1 MLREKNGS
9 GSQAVQWGYA
19 RILDGPEEVGMGDG
33 GSEDGAEVLRGVF
46 YGDGTPFSLT
56 YFAAFA
62 TISEVVTEDQLRKML
77 RRKVAAFKTQTA
89 LAVAI
94 GIPASFLSEV
104 LSGRAV
110 TGKIVSFLGY
120 EKVKTKFFVRRK

>member
-1 MLREKNGS
+1 
-9 GSQAVQWGYA
+9 
-19 RILDGPEEVGMGDG
+19 
-33 GSEDGAEVLRGVF
+33 
-46 YGDGTPFSLT
+46 
-56 YFAAFA
+56 
-62 TISEVVTEDQLRKML
+62 ML